1 MRSAAGS
8 GLEAAAGVL
17 DPADAGVA
25 AGSAAGAD
33 DWVDSA
39 TRWVASAGIAGLSC
53 CTGGG
58 ATVSSRLRCISTGV
72 RLDDGVLT
80 AGGVLTVASDL
91 APTDDG
97 CRVAAGRGA
106 AIVEASSPAAGVW
119 TVPIAVEDTSDRVD
133 LRGPAVT
140 DCEFEELPDRPTEES
155 PASAYAQAA
164 QNPAAVAV
172 PMPNVTARA
181 PTRPT

>member
-8 GLEAAAGVL
+8 GLEAAAGAL

-25 AGSAAGAD
+25 VGSAAGAD

-39 TRWVASAGIAGLSC
+39 TRWVASDGIAGLSC

-58 ATVSSRLRCISTGV
+58 ATVSSRSRCISTGV

-106 AIVEASSPAAGVW
+106 AIVE
-119 TVPIAVEDTSDRVD
+119 TS
-133 LRGPAVT
+133 
-140 DCEFEELPDRPTEES
+140 
-155 PASAYAQAA
+155 
-164 QNPAAVAV
+164 
-172 PMPNVTARA
+172 
-181 PTRPT
+181 